1 MIAILCIPGIALV
14 IFSWLRIR
22 RQIFLF
28 DRYEGKI
35 VVAIRADRPSPSQ
48 VQKFLEALINEVRKF
63 PDEES
68 KEANEVRGRLDA
80 ADEIR
85 RLYELRLQGTLNDD
99 EFLQGRSTILRPAL
113 AIDSGLRDPQIT
125 CAKLAQRHGL
135 AKREF
140 TLYSNRLQ
148 MTTYGVTSGV
158 RRFVYFKFINDE
170 PDLCR
175 RSAGALA
182 LLVLAGALIF
192 IAITVGMGL
201 RPLSATDLGAL
212 VLFGYLP
219 AAFMLVVAALSGR
232 KVWVCSYKR
241 WQQGVQ
247 PDIWIKPG
255 APSRQAVDAFL
266 EKLRELHLAWQEH
279 RKSLNAAGPEESVA
293 CALGKFAQLARDGI
307 VSETEFTAIKEH
319 LLQRLSVRQPPV

>member
-1 MIAILCIPGIALV
+1 
-14 IFSWLRIR
+14 
-22 RQIFLF
+22 
-28 DRYEGKI
+28 
-35 VVAIRADRPSPSQ
+35 
-48 VQKFLEALINEVRKF
+48 
-63 PDEES
+63 
-68 KEANEVRGRLDA
+68 
-80 ADEIR
+80 
-85 RLYELRLQGTLNDD
+85 
-99 EFLQGRSTILRPAL
+99 
-113 AIDSGLRDPQIT
+113 
-125 CAKLAQRHGL
+125 
-135 AKREF
+135 
-140 TLYSNRLQ
+140 

-201 RPLSATDLGAL
+201 RPLSATDLGACTL

-219 AAFMLVVAALSGR
+219 AAFMLVVAALFLGG
-232 KVWVCSYKR
+232 KVGVCSYKR

-293 CALGKFAQLARDGI
+293 CALWQ
-307 VSETEFTAIKEH
+307 
-319 LLQRLSVRQPPV
+319 VRPAGAGRNR